1 MAYGYDNGTRSFQ
14 AKLNVSD
21 KLTCSPVPCANS
33 TIFKLAACNVT
44 SVTISDKSCSAPFKR
59 LTLYVPPGKY
69 KLITTCTFTKTGCF
83 HVWCRPR
90 VAGTRHV
97 REQGEGKEVSR
108 MPVGD
113 FCAQQNL

>member
-1 MAYGYDNGTRSFQ
+1 MAYVYDNGTRSFR
-14 AKLNVSD
+14 AKLNVTD
-21 KLTCSPVPCANS
+21 KVTCSPIQCINN
-33 TIFKLAACNVT
+33 IFNLEACYIT
-44 SVTISDKSCSAPFKR
+44 SVNITDTSCNSSAPKS

-83 HVWCRPR
+83 HVWCHPR
-90 VAGTRHV
+90 VTGARHV

-108 MPVGD
+108 RPVVD